1 MVVLPRRELN
11 KAHIGGVLGL
21 ILAVTVLIGVVS
33 NFSDSS
39 DVLQIGLLALGLVAV
54 AAIAITLMLFLSHR
68 NTSKILLFHQEDATI
83 VATNSL
89 HEGFKLRFFR
99 DVLNDN
105 LVAFSDEERE
115 QWSALS
121 SQGFHPVFK
130 IQNVRMPFLL
140 PLCFM
145 TFDEVFVWDRTN
157 RWDYFDCRNTSEPT
171 YSERGIRP
179 FEAEAILP
187 ETHRQPA
194 T

>member
-1 MVVLPRRELN
+1 MVVLTRSELK
-11 KAHIGGVLGL
+11 KAHIGGALGV
-21 ILAVTVLIGVVS
+21 ILAATVLVGIVS
-33 NFSDSS
+33 NFSGSS
-39 DVLQIGLLALGLVAV
+39 DILQIGLLALGLVAV
-54 AAIAITLMLFLSHR
+54 AAIAITLIQFLSHR
-68 NTSKILLFHQEDATI
+68 NTNKIVLFHQADATI
-83 VATNSL
+83 VATNHL

-115 QWSALS
+115 QWSALR

-130 IQNVRMPFLL
+130 IQNVRNPFLL

-145 TFDEVFVWDRTN
+145 LFDEVFVWDHTN
-157 RWDYFDCRNTSEPT
+157 QWDYFDCRNTSEPT
-171 YSERGIRP
+171 HSERGIGP
-179 FEAEAILP
+179 FVDESILP